1 MKSRRRV
8 SDKVNDKWT
17 WQTPRNEPPN
27 AFLTFVTVR
36 CNRPNLKHL
45 KKKKRR
51 PQVSNLVASGKGG
64 VVPVDEEDEQSYNA
78 DDPFMSLSLGSGEGS
93 DQSCDT
99 AELGRSSNR
108 FGSFTNAERI
118 PEISKSLKDLEES
131 QKGQT
136 VQGLREVKHYL
147 NKYGYLNYEDSNNF
161 EEDEFD
167 EAMEVAI
174 KAYQTFFHLKVTGK
188 LDIDTIKQMS
198 IPRCGVPDIM
208 NGSVAQPQFSF
219 IPGKPIWPFNK
230 HNLTYAFV
238 SSTGP
243 NVNVHQMKAAGSYA
257 FREWAKISN
266 FTFELTGD
274 VGNADLILGF
284 HRGDHGDGLPFDGP
298 GGHLAHALPPTNGRL
313 HYDADENW
321 TVGNTVSRNQ
331 IDLRGVSLHEIGHL
345 LGLGHSQ
352 NESSIMYPS
361 IKEGQKIWTRQKKRN
376 LSSDDVDGLK
386 SLYSSS

>member
-1 MKSRRRV
+1 M
-8 SDKVNDKWT
+8 
-17 WQTPRNEPPN
+17 
-27 AFLTFVTVR
+27 A
-36 CNRPNLKHL
+36 
-45 KKKKRR
+45 KKLLYLSK
-51 PQVSNLVASGKGG
+51 ASLLILIQLL
-64 VVPVDEEDEQSYNA
+64 EIQS
-78 DDPFMSLSLGSGEGS
+78 
-93 DQSCDT
+93 
-99 AELGRSSNR
+99 
-108 FGSFTNAERI
+108 GSFTNAKRI
-118 PEISKSLKDLEES
+118 EFSKSLKDLEESQKGQTVHLEES

-188 LDIDTIKQMS
+188 LDIDTTKQMS

-208 NGSVAQPQFSF
+208 NGSLTQPQFSF
-219 IPGKPIWPFNK
+219 IPGKPIWPYNK

-266 FTFELTGD
+266 FTFQLTGD
-274 VGNADLILGF
+274 VSNADLILGF

-298 GGHLAHALPPTNGRL
+298 GGHLAHAFPPTNGRL

-321 TVGNTVSRNQ
+321 TVGNTVSPNQ

-345 LGLGHSQ
+345 LGLGHSS

-361 IKEGQKIWTRQKKRN
+361 IKEGQKKRG
-376 LSSDDVDGLK
+376 LSSDDMDGLK